1 MHVHVSVCMSLHVTD
16 NLHVQGSFH
25 QCEDAYRLVE
35 VCFSHFNVARVVVEG
50 EADLATVPS
59 TPTGRLRD
67 GLASQ
72 TSRAAVIGDY
82 RAVAPTSQI

>member
-1 MHVHVSVCMSLHVTD
+1 MSLHVTD
-16 NLHVQGSFH
+16 NPHVQGSFH

-35 VCFSHFNVARVVVEG
+35 VWLSLFNDARVVVEG

-72 TSRAAVIGDY
+72 TSTAQAY
-82 RAVAPTSQI
+82 PHS